1 MELNVN
7 EERLRLV
14 LQITND
20 GLYDWDLQTNE
31 VYYSPQWKAMLGY
44 ADEELENQLSTWLHL
59 LHPEDRETTLKYA
72 KDYIGGII
80 DRFEVVF
87 RLRHKHG
94 HYISVLSRACLLRD
108 ADNKVVRMVG
118 TNVDITKVGRLTETG
133 SLQEHFHRVLLS
145 KFPFAAWL
153 KDKEGRYQVVNV
165 KLAEYLG
172 LSSPEQLIGKSVH
185 DFYQPDI
192 ADLISAEMQDVLSS
206 GKTIHVEKEFPV
218 NDGDRWFD
226 IHQTPISVDGQ
237 LVGTV
242 GCAWDIT
249 GRKLIEK
256 ALAESEERYRRVV
269 EVSPEAIFIHC
280 EGRFVFMNVAAAKL
294 LGAEKPEVLYGR
306 LALDFVRPEL
316 RDMVAQRI
324 KNAWLHGDNP
334 LIEEELVRLDGSTV
348 LVEMVSVYLIYKGK
362 DSVLAIARDIS
373 ERRRMQDE
381 LVKTQKLES
390 LGVLAG
396 GIAHD
401 FNNILMAII
410 GNADL
415 AMMRINKESPVI
427 ENLRKIEQA
436 AAKAADLAKQMLAYS
451 GKGKF
456 VVEQIDLNILL
467 EEMLHML
474 EVSISKKALLRLNLA
489 PNLPAVEVDATQ
501 LRQVVMNLVINAS
514 EAIGDKSGVIAI
526 TTGCMDCDKSYLKDV
541 WLIENIREGLYVYLE
556 VTDSGYGM
564 TKDTMEKIFEPFF
577 TTKFTGR
584 GLGMA
589 AVMGIIRG
597 HKGAIKVYSE
607 TGKGSSFK
615 ILLPASGKPAELFN
629 HESSIDDWKGSGTV
643 LLVDDEETVRGLG
656 REMLQELGFEAIT
669 ADDGREAL
677 ELFKNNPAI
686 NLVIL
691 DLTMPHMDGE
701 QCFRELRQI
710 RPDIKVIISSGY
722 NEQEVTQKFVGKGLA
737 GFIQKPYKLSVLKA
751 AIMAVELPT
760 F

>member
-72 KDYIGGII
+72 KDYISGII
-80 DRFEVVF
+80 ERFEVVF

-118 TNVDITKVGRLTETG
+118 TNVDITKVGRLTETR

-192 ADLISAEMQDVLSS
+192 ADLISAEIQDVLSS

-237 LVGTV
+237 LVGIV

-710 RPDIKVIISSGY
+710 RPDIKVIMSSGY